1 MKDLKHALAANLRRK
16 RYARGW
22 TQEELADRVG
32 ISSRYIGAI
41 ERAQVSASVTVL
53 GRLADTLDADP
64 AELVLRHS
72 RRSTT

>member
-1 MKDLKHALAANLRRK
+1 MKDLKHVLAANLRRK

-53 GRLADTLDADP
+53 GRLAEALDADP